1 MQRREA
7 FLANFDTWRANNGG
21 TEAMNGLIQL
31 HSRIAAAFATA
42 TTTDY
47 AWCSPY
53 ARIFDESTRPL
64 DALI

>member
-21 TEAMNGLIQL
+21 TEAMNGLIEL

-47 AWCSPY
+47 AWCSSGGLTRPALKAT
-53 ARIFDESTRPL
+53 ARIT
-64 DALI
+64 